1 MGVRRQQG
9 AGQGE
14 GFPRKN
20 INPQIGFQASDSS
33 YTLWRKRCWPISVI
47 GPATNH
53 PICTPEYPMFTT
65 GPCKVFTADLPSV
78 FLNVR
83 QRDRFCV
90 LVKAH
95 AGRTCL
101 RQARRSSGTG
111 RRSSERIAVPHHREI
126 AMLESKFLTPEEVA
140 ERYRGSISVG
150 TLRNWRGMRI
160 GPSFVKIGKAV
171 LYPVDSLDAWDKS
184 NVVTCRAS
192 PGRSVDRDDA
202 AG

>member
-1 MGVRRQQG
+1 MG
-9 AGQGE
+9 A
-14 GFPRKN
+14 
-20 INPQIGFQASDSS
+20 ASLS
-33 YTLWRKRCWPISVI
+33 LI

-53 PICTPEYPMFTT
+53 PIRTPEYPMFTT
-65 GPCKVFTADLPSV
+65 GPCEVFTADATCV

-83 QRDRFCV
+83 QRDRSCV

-95 AGRTCL
+95 ARRTRL
-101 RQARRSSGTG
+101 WQARRSSKTG
-111 RRSSERIAVPHHREI
+111 RRSSERIAVPHRREP
-126 AMLESKFLTPEEVA
+126 AMPESKFLTPEEVS

-171 LYPVDSLDAWDKS
+171 LYPLDSLEAWDKS

-192 PGRSVDRDDA
+192 PGRCMDMDEA